1 MLQFS
6 SNRGHLSALL
16 AVGVVLLFCLPIV
29 LGLVGTVIPAF
40 GLMPALS
47 EGNGFVQLVNDPRFA
62 PSLWLTLKTGV
73 AASLL
78 VLLVTIV
85 ALVCLHQTRWWR
97 WLLTAMPPL
106 LAIPHAAMAV
116 GLVFLFAPSG
126 WIVRLFSPW
135 LTGWER
141 PPSDWV
147 VPDAGGWSLVAGL
160 VMKEAPFLLL
170 AAAAQLP
177 SLDVDASLRIGRTLG
192 YSPARCWS
200 RLVLPRLYPRIRL
213 TLFVILAFN
222 LSVVDMALILGPGNP
237 PTLAVLLLSYVNEPG
252 ARAVA
257 SAGALLLA
265 VGMALFFI
273 VVIGVERIVAGLA
286 AIRRTS
292 GNRGH
297 GFGFFRQIGQHFVI
311 LLCSL
316 SVLTLASLLVWSITQ
331 RWRFPSALPD
341 NFTSRHWLGRADLLL
356 SPLWSTILFAAFS
369 CIATLVAAI
378 IWLEA
383 ERLGR
388 FKKIDWLWY
397 VPLFIPQITL
407 LFGWQAASLL
417 LSADGL
423 WLTVAYAHWVYTLPY
438 VILIMAVAWRELDPN
453 WSNAAALLGAGYWR
467 VLFRIRLPLLIKP
480 VLQAMAVAVA
490 VSVAQYLPT
499 ALLGAGRHNTLAIEV
514 VTSFGG
520 VDRRIIATL
529 AVLQSLLPL
538 LVFSMA
544 LAVPAVLQR
553 RRSIA

>member
-1 MLQFS
+1 MLSIS
-6 SNRGHLSALL
+6 SSRGHFSAL
-16 AVGVVLLFCLPIV
+16 AAWGVALLFCLPIL
-29 LGLVGTVIPAF
+29 LGLVGTVIPAL
-40 GLMPALS
+40 GLMPRLS
-47 EGNGFVQLVNDPRFA
+47 DGNGFAHLINDPRFVPA
-62 PSLWLTLKTGV
+62 LWLTLKTGV
-73 AASLL
+73 IASLL

-85 ALVCLHQTRWWR
+85 ALVCLHQTRLWR
-97 WLLTAMPPL
+97 WLLTALPPL

-126 WIVRLFSPW
+126 WIVRALSPW
-135 LTGWER
+135 LTGWQR

-147 VPDAGGWSLVAGL
+147 VPDAAGWSLVAGL

-177 SLDVDASLRIGRTLG
+177 NLDVDASLRIGRTLG

-222 LSVVDMALILGPGNP
+222 LSVVDMAIILGPGNP

-265 VGMALFFI
+265 FGMALFFL
-273 VVIGVERIVAGLA
+273 VVIGFERLVSYLA
-286 AIRRTS
+286 VYRRTS
-292 GNRGH
+292 GRRGQ
-297 GFGFFRQIGQHFVI
+297 GFGFFRQLGQYGVV

-316 SVLTLASLLVWSITQ
+316 SVFTLLSLLMWSITQ

-341 NFTSRHWLGRADLLL
+341 TFTARHWLGRADLLL
-356 SPLWSTILFAAFS
+356 NPLWCTVLFAAFS
-369 CIATLVAAI
+369 CITTIIAAI
-378 IWLEA
+378 MWLEA
-383 ERLGR
+383 ERLGKV
-388 FKKIDWLWY
+388 KKIDWLWY

-417 LSADGL
+417 LSADGH

-438 VILIMAVAWRELDPN
+438 VILILAVAWRELDPN
-453 WSNAAALLGAGYWR
+453 WSNVGALLGAGYWR
-467 VLFRIRLPLLIKP
+467 ILFRIRLPLLIKP
-480 VLQAMAVAVA
+480 VSQAMAVAVA

-520 VDRRIIATL
+520 VDRRVIATL

-538 LVFSMA
+538 LVFSLA
-544 LAVPAVLQR
+544 LAIPAALQR
-553 RRSIA
+553 RRSIS